1 MAPWELRVEDL
12 RVFYDVAT
20 ERNLVTVLAVG
31 EKRGNRVFVAHE
43 EIEL

>member
-1 MAPWELRVEDL
+1 M
-12 RVFYDVAT
+12 FYDVDS
-20 ERNLVTVLAVG
+20 ERKVVTVLAVG